1 MLNLLRNK
9 VMYFVVALLAVSF
22 AVIGCADDGASEAT
36 PDVAKPTIVFS
47 DLNWTSAQVQN
58 RIAQFIV
65 ENGYEYATDAILG
78 GTLPN
83 FQGLLKGDIHVDME
97 VWLPNQK
104 ETWEPAV
111 ANGQVVPIG
120 MSLGKDWQSSFVIP
134 GYLAEANPGLKSVE
148 DLKKD
153 EYKDLFVTADSRGKA
168 RLVSCV
174 VGWSCETVN
183 QAQIEAYGLNDHVE
197 VINPGSQDAMFADLN
212 GAYEKK
218 EPWLGYMWGTGD
230 PGLLLDL
237 VKLEEP
243 AYSDQCW
250 ATTKACGYQD
260 ATILIAVHPSL
271 TTSAP
276 DVVEFLRNWGFNID
290 LYKKVAQYTADNP
303 GIETKDAAIWFLN
316 NYESE
321 WSTWVPADVAEK
333 VSKALVDG

>member
-1 MLNLLRNK
+1 MSHFFRRNL
-9 VMYFVVALLAVSF
+9 FIALLAVF
-22 AVIGCADDGASEAT
+22 ALSLASLACGGGSSSSSAE
-36 PDVAKPTIVFS
+36 KPTIIFS

-65 ENGYEYATDAILG
+65 ENGYGYETDAILG

-104 ETWEPAV
+104 EAWEPAV

-134 GYLAEANPGLKSVE
+134 AYLAEQYPDLKSVE

-153 EYKDLFVTADSRGKA
+153 EYKKLFETTDSHGKA

-183 QAQIEAYGLNDHVE
+183 AAQIEAYGLSDHVE
-197 VINPGSQDAMFADLN
+197 IVNPGSQDAMFADLQ
-212 GAYEKK
+212 GAYDNQ

-230 PGLLLDL
+230 PALLLDL
-237 VKLEEP
+237 VLLEEP
-243 AYSDQCW
+243 AYSNECW
-250 ATTKACGYQD
+250 ATTKACGYED
-260 ATILIAVHPSL
+260 ATIIIAVHPSL

-276 DVVEFLRNWGFNID
+276 DVVDFLRNWGFNID
-290 LYKKVAQYTADNP
+290 LYKKVAQYTARNP
-303 GIETKDAAIWFLN
+303 GIETQDAAVWFLKN
-316 NYESE
+316 HKDL
-321 WSTWVPADVAEK
+321 WFQWVPADVADK
-333 VSKALVDG
+333 VVAALSEV